1 MKPKARY
8 SARYGYAPA
17 LLLPPKLET
26 IGPLPFAEHEFAE
39 LDAWLAEDGW
49 PAERM
54 DVATLE
60 GYLVA
65 LLVWPIELSSGAWLP
80 PLWGVGGWKVAAK
93 IETPEAY
100 GRFIELVI
108 GNLQELERRLTCVP
122 LHGTPVLG
130 CDWPAV
136 SVPYFAGSAWA
147 TGFMTALFRNS
158 AGLHSRSV
166 ASRTAV
172 ETIASYASLRSAAP
186 RMMAAVGNALSAAV
200 AVLITE
206 RASRGPLGPLNL
218 SDVTKLKNRSRL
230 AAGTVGDG
238 R

>member
-1 MKPKARY
+1 MMKPKARY

-26 IGPLPFAEHEFAE
+26 IGPLPFGEQEFAE
-39 LDAWLAEDGW
+39 LDAWLAQDGW
-49 PAERM
+49 PLEHM
-54 DVATLE
+54 DVATIE

-100 GRFIELVI
+100 GRFIALVI
-108 GNLQELERRLTCVP
+108 GYLQELERRLTCVP
-122 LHGTPVLG
+122 PHRTPVLG
-130 CDWPAV
+130 CDGPAV
-136 SVPYFAGSAWA
+136 SASYFAGSAWA

-186 RMMAAVGNALSAAV
+186 SAMPVVGGALSAAV
-200 AVLITE
+200 AVLIAE
-206 RASRGPLGPLNL
+206 RASRGPLGPLNVV
-218 SDVTKLKNRSRL
+218 DVSKLKQRSKL
-230 AAGTVGDG
+230 AAGAVGA
-238 R
+238 